1 MIKIEIW
8 SDINCPFCY
17 IGKRQLE
24 AALGEFTQKNT
35 INIHWRSFELD
46 PFTIPAK
53 GADSTDLLAKKY
65 GRDRIWAQEMNRSME
80 ELALKY
86 NLHFRL
92 DRVIA
97 ANSFNAH
104 RLLQMARDHSPQNEL
119 QNELYDKLFSYKFI
133 QGKDISDFEVLRE
146 AGSSLGMNPQAI
158 NEMLRSEQ
166 YTYEVR
172 LDEEVAAGLNIR
184 GVPYF
189 YFNKQI
195 AISGARPIVEFTRA
209 LEKCAQFE
217 VSRMLD

>member
-17 IGKRQLE
+17 IGKRHLE
-24 AALGEFTQKNT
+24 AALADFPQKNLVD
-35 INIHWRSFELD
+35 IVWRSFELD
-46 PFTIPAK
+46 PHTHPAK

-65 GRDRIWAQEMNRSME
+65 GRDRQWALEMNRSME
-80 ELALKY
+80 DLAKKV
-86 NLHFRL
+86 NLNFQL

-104 RLLQMARDHSPQNEL
+104 RLLQMAKDQSAKI
-119 QNELYDKLFSYKFI
+119 QNELYELLFSYKFI
-133 QGKDISDFEVLRE
+133 EGKDISDFEVLRE
-146 AGSSLGMNPQAI
+146 AGATLGMKPQAI
-158 NEMLRSEQ
+158 NEMLRSDQ

-172 LDEEVAAGLNIR
+172 LDEEVAGGLNIR

-195 AISGARPIVEFTRA
+195 AISGARPIVEFSNA
-209 LEKCAQFE
+209 LEKCGRFE